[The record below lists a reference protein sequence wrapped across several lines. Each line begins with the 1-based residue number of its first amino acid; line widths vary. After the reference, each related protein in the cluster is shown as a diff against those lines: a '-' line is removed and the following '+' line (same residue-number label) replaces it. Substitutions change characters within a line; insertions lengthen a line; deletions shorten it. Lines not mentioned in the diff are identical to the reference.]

1 MSTDM
6 IFLVAM
12 IIRKGIIEQIK
23 ATVLIAFK
31 VHLVKIYRN
40 YIPAVTNIVIIT
52 GNLMNFKLFK
62 QLMHGNEQGFIY
74 NLISQAP
81 IDAAIQKIIVWSCF
95 IKYAL
100 NDTGMWN
107 QYILLHQFTCCSYSL
122 TIHQWKLL
130 CVRYSWCKTPNITT
144 YLLENRRYLKRLRNL
159 RPTSSEQTD
168 E

>member
-12 IIRKGIIEQIK
+12 IISKGIIEQIK

-40 YIPAVTNIVIIT
+40 YIPAVTHIVIIT

-81 IDAAIQKIIVWSCF
+81 IDAAIQKIIV
-95 IKYAL
+95 
-100 NDTGMWN
+100 
-107 QYILLHQFTCCSYSL
+107 
-122 TIHQWKLL
+122 
-130 CVRYSWCKTPNITT
+130 
-144 YLLENRRYLKRLRNL
+144 
-159 RPTSSEQTD
+159 
-168 E
+168 